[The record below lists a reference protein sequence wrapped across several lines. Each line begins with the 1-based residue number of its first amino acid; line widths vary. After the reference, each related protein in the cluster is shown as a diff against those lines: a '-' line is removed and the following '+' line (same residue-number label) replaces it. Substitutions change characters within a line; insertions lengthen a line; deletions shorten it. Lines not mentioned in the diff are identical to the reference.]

1 MKIKVWIKDIR
12 LKLKYILLG
21 IKNIFRINILDIVI
35 YDNRKYFVNNGTSM
49 PVWDLIEL
57 DTRDRKRVNS
67 KDFKKEIS
75 IRNIKN
81 AIKGTYNFH
90 MGYWHKINMRK

>member
-1 MKIKVWIKDIR
+1 MKIKVWIKDKR

-35 YDNRKYFVNNGTSM
+35 YNNKRYFVNNGTSI
-49 PVWDLIEL
+49 PIWDLIEV
-57 DTRDRKRVNS
+57 DTREHKRVNS
-67 KDFKKEIS
+67 NEFKKEFS

-90 MGYWHKINMRK
+90 MGYWHSINMRK